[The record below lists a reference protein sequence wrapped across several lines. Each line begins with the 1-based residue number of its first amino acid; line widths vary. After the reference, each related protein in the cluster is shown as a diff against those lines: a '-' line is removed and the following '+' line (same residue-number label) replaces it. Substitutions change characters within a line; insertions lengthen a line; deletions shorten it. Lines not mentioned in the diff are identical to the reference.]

1 MLRIKAGL
9 PFVMQDNLE
18 TTLHIAVLKKIK
30 QKKVFSYF
38 CTVPQITRR
47 MVKTDAKCLPIVGET
62 VGSTRPTAV
71 C

>member
-30 QKKVFSYF
+30 
-38 CTVPQITRR
+38 
-47 MVKTDAKCLPIVGET
+47 
-62 VGSTRPTAV
+62 
-71 C
+71 